1 MRHTD
6 MLQTIFMRLSS
17 LWPINFQHHSQ
28 AADTELAVQAIYTKM
43 AVNFMVVQ
51 QFKLLKK
58 HKVVLYS
65 IQSWVY
71 VGLAI
76 VLFD

>member
-1 MRHTD
+1 M
-6 MLQTIFMRLSS
+6 
-17 LWPINFQHHSQ
+17 
-28 AADTELAVQAIYTKM
+28 QAIYTKM